1 MKILWGIYVI
11 IGIGAF
17 LISYLLEGF
26 VFSKISSMFLISY
39 SLAAVFEGAKI
50 MTIIMH
56 RFQTGINKNKIP
68 LGFKG
73 GVTMFQLILV
83 FVSIWCSVA
92 LLATFLDKPNLKKIM
107 LADKELIENN
117 YQENKKSLLTE
128 LDKTL
133 TNLENEVRTT
143 YQKYYAR
150 LARYYEPR
158 IEKEEKLR
166 DFEFNNIINNI
177 RKGPRWHEHD
187 RKINLLTNDYQKKE
201 NELQIAETEELK
213 SRKKDIEEY
222 FSSKLNESRTKK
234 DNFLA
239 NLEQH
244 SNNDSRACNQMLLSL
259 IGTMKKGLDIKISY
273 DLLVILFAII
283 TALLLEGTIYIV
295 FNYLTITHQEIFSMR
310 QEHYVAVE
318 KIKTNAKNEIKRDN
332 IKYAVLKNRVKNQ
345 VKNIKDNVFTFKR
358 NADNG

>member
-11 IGIGAF
+11 IGLGAF
-17 LISYLLEGF
+17 IISYLLEGF

-50 MTIIMH
+50 MTIVMH

-117 YQENKKSLLTE
+117 YQENKKSLRTE
-128 LDKTL
+128 FDKTL
-133 TNLENEVRTT
+133 TNLENEVET
-143 YQKYYAR
+143 KYRNRYSR
-150 LARYYEPR
+150 LAAYYEPR
-158 IEKEEKLR
+158 IEKEEKQR

-177 RKGPRWHEHD
+177 RKGPKWNEHD

-201 NELQIAETEELK
+201 DGLQIAETEEFT
-213 SRKKDIEEY
+213 SRKRAIKEY
-222 FSSKLNESRTKK
+222 FFSKLNDSRIKR
-234 DNFLA
+234 DNSLA
-239 NLEQH
+239 NLEQYL
-244 SNNDSRACNQMLLSL
+244 NNDSRACNQMLLSL

-273 DLLVILFAII
+273 DLLVIIFAII

-310 QEHYVAVE
+310 HDQYVEVE
-318 KIKTNAKNEIKRDN
+318 KIKADAKTEMNKDN
-332 IKYAVLKNRVKNQ
+332 IRYELFKNRVKNQ
-345 VKNIKDNVFTFKR
+345 VRNIKAAVK
-358 NADNG
+358 